1 MWGMDTSISSTGSTA
16 PHSRVFVLDGY
27 LQSKAWPELAGTWQS
42 LLEACE
48 LVARWNDTSASPRC
62 LALEHWLCQQLG
74 WEPCALSGLS
84 CWPLQDSAV
93 ASAGLSAASHDALA
107 LNQAPDPESP
117 AHQEILLT
125 PCHFYVRLDHVGV
138 SSLGDQPLD
147 WDESISLRHS
157 LSADLLEWSNWF
169 DSEID
174 IEIRSPMHWV
184 LKINKR
190 RIEIEGCSLALA
202 EGLNVEQYLA
212 RGEKAKHWRRVLNQ
226 IQMIWYQH
234 SVNIARADVGLQ
246 PVNALWLGG
255 SLHPGSRTVKRHFN
269 YQTQEDYLKGL
280 ERYTYSEENR
290 QAEPLLLMK
299 LNATQ
304 LRPETVQHGIERV
317 IEAIKSRGTEDS
329 IEILLCSDHDWEH
342 YRVSQLQHPTRPGL
356 IQHLRR
362 WLARR

>member
-1 MWGMDTSISSTGSTA
+1 
-16 PHSRVFVLDGY
+16 
-27 LQSKAWPELAGTWQS
+27 
-42 LLEACE
+42 
-48 LVARWNDTSASPRC
+48 
-62 LALEHWLCQQLG
+62 
-74 WEPCALSGLS
+74 
-84 CWPLQDSAV
+84 
-93 ASAGLSAASHDALA
+93 
-107 LNQAPDPESP
+107 
-117 AHQEILLT
+117 
-125 PCHFYVRLDHVGV
+125 
-138 SSLGDQPLD
+138 
-147 WDESISLRHS
+147 
-157 LSADLLEWSNWF
+157 
-169 DSEID
+169 
-174 IEIRSPMHWV
+174 MHWV

-226 IQMIWYQH
+226 IQMIWYEH
-234 SVNIARADVGLQ
+234 SVNIARADAGLQ

-280 ERYTYSEENR
+280 ERYTHSEENR